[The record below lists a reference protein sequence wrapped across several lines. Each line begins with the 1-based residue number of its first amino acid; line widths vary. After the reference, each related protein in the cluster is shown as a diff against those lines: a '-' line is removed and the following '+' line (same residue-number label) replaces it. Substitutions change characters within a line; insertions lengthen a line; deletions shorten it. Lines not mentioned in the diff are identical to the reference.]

1 MKKTS
6 LKLVISLFV
15 IALFGFQTSTIIA
28 QDNETKSEFEI
39 IQDAFGLQ
47 KKDIIA
53 SFINLEGVDADTFWK
68 VYNEYEAK
76 RKELGK
82 QRLEILYNY
91 SMKTGMVSNDEAEAL
106 MKKVIPLRKSYDKL
120 IIDYYEKMKRATNTI
135 VAAQFYQIENY
146 ISSGIRFTLLDS
158 FDFIQK
164 KQ

>member
-1 MKKTS
+1 MKKSS
-6 LKLVISLFV
+6 LRLGVSL
-15 IALFGFQTSTIIA
+15 ILLALFSIQISFVNA
-28 QDNETKSEFEI
+28 QDSQTKTEIEI

-53 SFINLEGVDADTFWK
+53 TFIGLEGVDADAFWN

-82 QRLEILYNY
+82 VRLEILYDY
-91 SMKTGMVSNDEAEAL
+91 SMEIGMVTNEEAEAL
-106 MKKVIPLRKSYDKL
+106 MKKVIPMRKKYDKL

-146 ISSGIRFTLLDS
+146 ISTGIRFTILDS
-158 FDFIQK
+158 MDFIQEK
-164 KQ
+164 

>member
-6 LKLVISLFV
+6 LKLVVSLIIV
-15 IALFGFQTSTIIA
+15 ALIGFQSSTIIA
-28 QDNETKSEFEI
+28 QDNQMKSEFEI

-53 SFINLEGVDADTFWK
+53 TFISLEGVDVDAFWK

-82 QRLEILYNY
+82 ERLEVLYNY
-91 SMKTGMVSNDEAEAL
+91 SMEIGMVTIEEADAL
-106 MKKVIPLRKSYDKL
+106 MKKVIPMRKKYDKL

-146 ISSGIRFTLLDS
+146 ISTGIRFTILDS
-158 FDFIQK
+158 LDFIQEK
-164 KQ
+164 

>member
-1 MKKTS
+1 MKKS
-6 LKLVISLFV
+6 SFKLVVSLFI
-15 IALFGFQTSTIIA
+15 IALFGFQSSTIIA
-28 QDNETKSEFEI
+28 QDNQMKSEFEI

-53 SFINLEGVDADTFWK
+53 TFIGLEGVDADAFWN

-82 QRLEILYNY
+82 VRLEILYDY
-91 SMKTGMVSNDEAEAL
+91 SMEIGMVTNEEAEAL
-106 MKKVIPLRKSYDKL
+106 MKKVIPMRKKYDKL

-146 ISSGIRFTLLDS
+146 ISTGIRFTILDS
-158 FDFIQK
+158 MDFIQEK
-164 KQ
+164 